1 MAVLL
6 MSREKSTYTQLHIQH
21 TAKNLPPF
29 DSKNPILRPEVLHA
43 FGHLNAQHTYYQTN
57 QKCDQLRTSAL

>member
-6 MSREKSTYTQLHIQH
+6 TSREKSTYTQLHIQH

-29 DSKNPILRPEVLHA
+29 DSKNPILRPELLHA
-43 FGHLNAQHTYYQTN
+43 FGHLNAQ
-57 QKCDQLRTSAL
+57 